1 MSPKPVAAS
10 RCVWTSKRNQLQF
23 GHLRP
28 FCHRRCVWT
37 SKRNQLQC
45 IGETQVHDFRCVWT
59 SKRNQLQSPTRSS
72 FRPASCVWTSK
83 RNQLQLKRAN
93 SIAEHG
99 CVWTSKRNQL
109 QYLAR
114 HSLEITGKCLAST
127 LQNPERF
134 GLFEPCVPVFHGS
147 NQTFVGYQAGPG
159 SFTRPMTSTLTR
171 RAPAFTRLEAAISMN
186 LNCLFF
192 TRSATLPSK
201 CGTRVRPRSS
211 LSF

>member
-1 MSPKPVAAS
+1 MAGVGVALIYSCVWTSKRNQLQSSALSESSPARCVWTSKRNQLQSPCSDTVHAS

-23 GHLRP
+23 
-28 FCHRRCVWT
+28 
-37 SKRNQLQC
+37 
-45 IGETQVHDFRCVWT
+45 
-59 SKRNQLQSPTRSS
+59 
-72 FRPASCVWTSK
+72 
-83 RNQLQLKRAN
+83 
-93 SIAEHG
+93 
-99 CVWTSKRNQL
+99 
-109 QYLAR
+109 LAR

-211 LSF
+211 PSF